1 MPRAGEIREFRLED
15 GGVSLSLLNLG
26 CITRG
31 WWVPLGGASV
41 PVVLGYDDPADYLQN
56 PTYMGVIA
64 GRVANRIA
72 GARFSLGGRDHHLTA
87 NEGPHQLH
95 GGAGGLHSR
104 IWQAETEG
112 ARAVRF
118 TYLSPDGE
126 EGYPGRAA
134 FEVAVRLDGPRVT
147 YDMTATVDRPTPI
160 NLAQHSY
167 YSLGVSQPS
176 RDARF
181 TCLAD
186 RFTPVDDALIPTGQV
201 MPVAGTRHDFRA
213 GTVMAAADPDGLG
226 TDLNLVMPDGRD
238 SAQPVAELM
247 APNGL
252 RLRMWSDQPG
262 LQVYTGHGLP
272 ICDRAHPG
280 QRIAPWAG
288 IALEPQGFPNAVNC
302 ATFPSIIVTPDHP
315 YRQRL
320 TVEIMEVP
328 R

>member
-1 MPRAGEIREFRLED
+1 MPSAGDIRDFRLED
-15 GGVSLSLLNLG
+15 AGVSLSLLNLG

-41 PVVLGYDDPADYLQN
+41 PVVLGFDDPAEYLQN

-72 GARFSLGGRDHHLTA
+72 GAGFVLDGKQHRLTA
-87 NEGPHQLH
+87 NEGVNQLH

-118 TYLSPDGE
+118 TYVSPDGE
-126 EGYPGRAA
+126 EGYPGRAS
-134 FEVAVRLDGPRVT
+134 FEVTVRLSGSRVT
-147 YDMTATVDRPTPI
+147 YDMRARVDRPTPI

-167 YSLGVSQPS
+167 YSLGMPQTS

-181 TCLAD
+181 TCPAD
-186 RFTPVDDALIPTGQV
+186 RVTPLDSALIPTGDIT
-201 MPVAGTRHDFRA
+201 PITGTRHDFRA
-213 GTVMAAADPDGLG
+213 GAVLAEADPDGMG
-226 TDLNLVMPDGRD
+226 TDLNLVMPEGRD
-238 SAQPVAELM
+238 PAHPVAELL

-272 ICDRAHPG
+272 NLRGAHPG

-288 IALEPQGFPNAVNC
+288 IALEPQAFPNAVNC
-302 ATFPSIIVTPDHP
+302 PSFPSIIVTPDQP
-315 YRQRL
+315 YRQKL
-320 TVEIMEVP
+320 TVEIMEILQ
-328 R
+328 

>member
-1 MPRAGEIREFRLED
+1 MPSAREIREFRLED
-15 GGVSLSLLNLG
+15 GEVTLSLLNLG

-41 PVVLGYDDPADYLQN
+41 PVVLGFDNPADYLSN

-72 GARFSLGGRDHHLTA
+72 GARFLLEGREHHLTA

-104 IWQAETEG
+104 IWQAETNG

-118 TYLSPDGE
+118 TYVSPDGE
-126 EGYPGRAA
+126 EGFPGRAS
-134 FEVAVRLDGPRVT
+134 FEVTVSLDGARVT
-147 YDMTATVDRPTPI
+147 YDMVATVDRPTPI

-167 YSLGVSQPS
+167 YSLGVPRTA

-181 TCLAD
+181 TCPAD
-186 RFTPVDDALIPTGQV
+186 RVTPVDSGLIPTGDIAPV
-201 MPVAGTRHDFRA
+201 MDTRHDFHA
-213 GTVMAAADPDGLG
+213 GAVLSEADPEGIG
-226 TDLNLVMPDGRD
+226 TDLNLVMPEDLGPAR
-238 SAQPVAELM
+238 PVAELL

-272 ICDRAHPG
+272 DLGGAHPG

-302 ATFPSIIVTPDHP
+302 PTFPSIIVTPEQP
-315 YRQRL
+315 YHQRL
-320 TVEIMEVP
+320 TVEIMEDP
-328 R
+328 E

>member
-1 MPRAGEIREFRLED
+1 MPRAGDIREFRLED
-15 GGVSLSLLNLG
+15 GGVALSLLNLG

-31 WWVPLGGASV
+31 WWVPLGGALV
-41 PVVLGYDDPADYLQN
+41 PVVLGFDDPAEYLQN

-64 GRVANRIA
+64 GRVANRIG
-72 GARFSLGGRDHHLTA
+72 GARFVLDGKQHRLTA
-87 NEGPHQLH
+87 NEGVNQLH

-112 ARAVRF
+112 ARAVRL
-118 TYLSPDGE
+118 TYHSADGE
-126 EGYPGRAA
+126 EGYPGPAS
-134 FEVAVRLDGPRVT
+134 FEVTVRLSGSRVT
-147 YDMTATVDRPTPI
+147 YDMAASVDRPTPI

-167 YSLGVSQPS
+167 YSLGMPQTS

-181 TCLAD
+181 TCPAD
-186 RFTPVDDALIPTGQV
+186 RVTPVDSALIPTGDIT
-201 MPVAGTRHDFRA
+201 PITGTRHDFRA
-213 GTVMAAADPDGLG
+213 GAVLAEADPDGMG
-226 TDLNLVMPDGRD
+226 TDLNLVMPEGRD
-238 SAQPVAELM
+238 PAHPVAELL

-272 ICDRAHPG
+272 NLRGAHPG

-288 IALEPQGFPNAVNC
+288 IALEPQAFPNAVNC
-302 ATFPSIIVTPDHP
+302 PSFPSIIVTPDRP

-320 TVEIMEVP
+320 TVEIMEILQ
-328 R
+328 

>member
-1 MPRAGEIREFRLED
+1 LED
-15 GGVSLSLLNLG
+15 GGVALSLLNLG

-41 PVVLGYDDPADYLQN
+41 PVVLGFDDPADYLHN

-64 GRVANRIA
+64 GRVANRIG
-72 GARFSLGGRDHHLTA
+72 GARFVLNGQDHRLTA
-87 NEGPHQLH
+87 NEGANQLH

-112 ARAVRF
+112 VRAVRF
-118 TYLSPDGE
+118 SYRSPDGE
-126 EGYPGRAA
+126 EGFPGKADI
-134 FEVAVRLDGPRVT
+134 EVTVRLSGSRVT
-147 YDMTATVDRPTPI
+147 YDMRARVDRPTPI

-167 YSLGVSQPS
+167 YSLGVPQTS

-181 TCLAD
+181 TCPAD
-186 RFTPVDDALIPTGQV
+186 RVTPVDSALIPTGDITPV
-201 MPVAGTRHDFRA
+201 MGTRHDYRTGA
-213 GTVMAAADPDGLG
+213 VLAEADPDGIG
-226 TDLNLVMPDGRD
+226 TDLNLVMPEGRD
-238 SAQPVAELM
+238 PALPVAELL

-262 LQVYTGHGLP
+262 LQVYTGHVLP
-272 ICDRAHPG
+272 NLRGAHPG

-288 IALEPQGFPNAVNC
+288 IALEPQAFPNAVNC
-302 ATFPSIIVTPDHP
+302 PSFPSIIVTPDQP

-320 TVEIMEVP
+320 TVEIMEILQ
-328 R
+328 